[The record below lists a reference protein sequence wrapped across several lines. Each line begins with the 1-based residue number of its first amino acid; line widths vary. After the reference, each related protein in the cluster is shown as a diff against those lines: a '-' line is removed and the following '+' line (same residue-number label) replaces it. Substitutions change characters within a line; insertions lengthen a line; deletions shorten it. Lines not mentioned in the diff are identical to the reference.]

1 MHHNKKGEGIV
12 QAIILAAGRGLR
24 LGAGTKDRPKCL
36 LEIGGKPLI
45 KHQIDALR
53 SLGIDRI
60 HVVVGFLGDKVCDTV
75 GHDCHCITNARYAE
89 TNSLYSLRLALKQ
102 IQGPTMLL
110 NSDVLAHREVYVRV
124 AQASGS
130 CLAFDS
136 SSDCEEEEM
145 KVSFVN
151 GRLRAISKDLSKG
164 EADGENV
171 GILKFDADTVERLT
185 QEADAIINDG
195 AERCWAPAVLHNIAD
210 QTVVR
215 GIDVADL
222 PWTEIDFAE
231 DLAFARDRIWPGISN
246 GHSLKGGTNMAF
258 QANAAFARV
267 PVPKPT

>member
-1 MHHNKKGEGIV
+1 M

-45 KHQIDALR
+45 KHQVDALR
-53 SLGIDRI
+53 SLGVDQI
-60 HVVVGFLGDKVCDTV
+60 HVVVGFHGEKVCATV
-75 GHDCHCITNARYAE
+75 GQDCHCITNARYAE

-110 NSDVLAHREVYVRV
+110 NSDVLAHRDVYVRV

-136 SSDCEEEEM
+136 SSECEEEEM
-145 KVSFVN
+145 KVSFAD
-151 GRLRAISKDLSKG
+151 GRLRAISKDMPKN

-171 GILKFDADTVERLT
+171 GILKFDAPTVELLT
-185 QEADAIINDG
+185 EEADAIIHDG
-195 AERCWAPAVLHNIAD
+195 AERCWAPAALHNIAD
-210 QTVVR
+210 RTVVC
-215 GIDVADL
+215 GVDIADL

-231 DLAFARDRIWPGISN
+231 DLAFARDRVWPGISN
-246 GHSLKGGTNMAF
+246 GHSLKGGTSMAF
-258 QANAAFARV
+258 QANAAFARA
-267 PVPKPT
+267 PVPRPT